1 MIGSTEKCSGAGKRF
16 FSGVVILS
24 AATLIV
30 KAIGVFFKIPMI
42 ALIGLEGMGYFNAA
56 YHFFSLLMTISTAGL
71 PVALSILV
79 SKDTVEGNISNVRRD
94 FRVSLVIFG
103 LCGAAFSLMLFLA
116 SDSIANAMQIDKTA
130 LCLKAVAPAVLCIT
144 VSGAIRGYFQ
154 GFEIM
159 YPTAV
164 SEVIEAVGKL
174 CFGLSFALYAINKGY
189 EPYVVAAYAIA
200 GLTLG
205 VIVSMVYLVISKTF
219 FERRISR
226 SYAKLPPTEGI
237 RAVAASLCRTA
248 LRVTISSAVL
258 SLTTLFDT
266 MIIPSAL
273 IKSGL
278 SSDASFNLYSTY
290 TNLAV
295 PMFGFPTAFMVPLSL
310 ALVPAVVAAA
320 KRNDSESEQR
330 VMNSSFRLCG
340 IMALPC
346 TFGLAVMAEPIL
358 TMMFSSQTDAI
369 PIAAPLLSV
378 LASSIFFS
386 GLMTVSNSMLQAYGH
401 QMMPIASLVVGAL
414 VKVVSEWILVS
425 VPEINIYGAPVSTFL
440 CTTAIMMM
448 NFGFLAKIT
457 GNKVAPVR
465 IFLPTLLCSAL
476 SAVIPIISYYL
487 LYPIMHQAIATI
499 LSIIIT
505 AVFYALFIIKS
516 GALPSSEL
524 LLFPFGEKLCGVL
537 RRLRLI
543 K

>member
-1 MIGSTEKCSGAGKRF
+1 MIGSTEKSSGAGKRF

-24 AATLIV
+24 VATLIV

-56 YHFFSLLMTISTAGL
+56 YHFFSLLMTVSTAGL
-71 PVALSILV
+71 PIALSILV
-79 SKDTVEGNISNVRRD
+79 SKDSVVGNISNVRRD

-103 LCGAAFSLMLFLA
+103 LCGAVFSVLMLLA
-116 SDSIANAMQIDKTA
+116 SDSLAEAMQIDKTS
-130 LCLKAVAPAVLCIT
+130 LCLKAVAPAVFCIT

-189 EPYVVAAYAIA
+189 EPYIVAAHAIA

-205 VIVSMVYLVISKTF
+205 VIISMVYLIINKLF
-219 FERRISR
+219 FER
-226 SYAKLPPTEGI
+226 KLSKNYPKAEPTESV
-237 RAVAASLCRTA
+237 RSVAMSLGKTA
-248 LRVTISSAVL
+248 LPVTLSSAVL

-273 IKSGL
+273 MNSGL
-278 SSDASFNLYSTY
+278 NSDASFNLYSTY

-320 KRNDSESEQR
+320 KRNDSEGEQR

-358 TMMFSSQTDAI
+358 GMMFSSQTDAI

-401 QMMPIASLVVGAL
+401 QMMPIASLVVGAV
-414 VKVVSEWILVS
+414 VKVVSEWLLVS
-425 VPEINIYGAPVSTFL
+425 VPEINIFGAPISTFL
-440 CTTAIMMM
+440 CTTAIMVM
-448 NFGFLAKIT
+448 NFGFLSKIT
-457 GNKVAPVR
+457 GNKVAPVK
-465 IFLPTLLCSAL
+465 IFLPTLLCAAL
-476 SAVIPIISYYL
+476 SAVVPIIAYHF
-487 LYPIMHQAIATI
+487 LYPIMHQALATLISI
-499 LSIIIT
+499 LIT
-505 AVFYALFIIKS
+505 AIFYAVFVIKS
-516 GALPSSEL
+516 GALPTSEL
-524 LLFPFGEKLCGVL
+524 LLFPFGKKLCGIL
-537 RRLRLI
+537 EKLKLI

>member
-1 MIGSTEKCSGAGKRF
+1 MIGSTEKAPGAGKRF

-24 AATLIV
+24 CATLVV

-56 YHFFSLLMTISTAGL
+56 YHFFSLLMTVSTAGL

-79 SKDTVEGNISNVRRD
+79 SRDNAVGSIPNTRRD
-94 FRVSLVIFG
+94 FRVALVIFG
-103 LCGAAFSLMLFLA
+103 LCGAVLSVAMFLSSDSLA
-116 SDSIANAMQIDKTA
+116 SAMQIDKTA
-130 LCLKAVAPAVLCIT
+130 LCLRAVAPAVLCIT

-174 CFGLSFALYAINKGY
+174 CFGLSFAFYAINKGY

-205 VIVSMVYLVISKTF
+205 VIVSMVYLIINKLV
-219 FERRISR
+219 FERRQSR
-226 SYAKLPPTEGI
+226 AHPRTLPTESVKS
-237 RAVAASLCRTA
+237 VALALCRTA
-248 LRVTISSAVL
+248 LPVTLSSAVL

-273 IKSGL
+273 MNSGL
-278 SSDASFNLYSTY
+278 NSDAAFNLYSTY

-310 ALVPAVVAAA
+310 ALVPAVVSAARIKDGDA
-320 KRNDSESEQR
+320 EQR

-358 TMMFSSQTDAI
+358 QMMFSSQSDAI
-369 PIAAPLLSV
+369 PIAAPLLSI
-378 LASSIFFS
+378 LSASIFFS

-401 QMMPIASLVVGAL
+401 QMMPIASLAVGAL
-414 VKVVSEWILVS
+414 VKVLSEWLLVS
-425 VPEINIYGAPVSTFL
+425 IPEINIYGAPISTFL

-448 NFGFLAKIT
+448 NFGFLAKVT
-457 GNKVAPVR
+457 GNKVAPIKV
-465 IFLPTLLCSAL
+465 FLPTLICSAL
-476 SAVIPIISYYL
+476 SATVPIIAYHF
-487 LYPIMHQAIATI
+487 LYPIMHQALATI
-499 LSIIIT
+499 VSILMT
-505 AVFYALFIIKS
+505 AIFYALLVIKS
-516 GALPSSEL
+516 GALPTSEL
-524 LLFPFGEKLCGVL
+524 LLFPFGERLCGVL
-537 RRLRLI
+537 RKLKLI

>member
-1 MIGSTEKCSGAGKRF
+1 MIGSTGKAPGAGKRF

-56 YHFFSLLMTISTAGL
+56 YHFFSLLMTVSTAGL
-71 PVALSILV
+71 PIALSILV
-79 SKDTVEGNISNVRRD
+79 SRDNVSGNISNVRRD

-103 LCGAAFSLMLFLA
+103 LCGAVLSVAMLLSSDALA
-116 SDSIANAMQIDKTA
+116 SAMQIDKTA

-144 VSGAIRGYFQ
+144 VSGAVRGYFQ

-159 YPTAV
+159 YPTAI

-174 CFGLSFALYAINKGY
+174 CFGLSFALYAIRRGY
-189 EPYVVAAYAIA
+189 EPYVVAAFAIA

-205 VIVSMVYLVISKTF
+205 VVISMLYLIVSKLLFERKISKKH
-219 FERRISR
+219 SML
-226 SYAKLPPTEGI
+226 SPTESIGS
-237 RAVAASLCRTA
+237 VAAALCRTA
-248 LRVTISSAVL
+248 LPVTLSSTVL

-273 IKSGL
+273 MNSGL
-278 SSDASFNLYSTY
+278 NSDASFNLYSTY

-310 ALVPAVVAAA
+310 SLVPAVVAAA
-320 KRNDSESEQR
+320 KRGDGEAEQR

-358 TMMFSSQTDAI
+358 KMMFQSQSDAI
-369 PIAAPLLSV
+369 PIATPLLSV
-378 LASSIFFS
+378 LSASIFFS

-401 QMMPIASLVVGAL
+401 QLIPIASLAVGAI
-414 VKVVSEWILVS
+414 VKVASEWILVS
-425 VPEINIYGAPVSTFL
+425 VPGINIYGAPISTFL
-440 CTTAIMMM
+440 CTTVIMVM
-448 NFGFLAKIT
+448 NFGFLSRVTK
-457 GNKVAPVR
+457 NKVAPIKV
-465 IFLPTLLCSAL
+465 FLPTLLCSAL
-476 SAVIPIISYYL
+476 SALVPIIAYHFL
-487 LYPIMHQAIATI
+487 HPIMHQALATL
-499 LSIIIT
+499 LSILLT
-505 AVFYALFIIKS
+505 ALFYAIIVLRS
-516 GALPSSEL
+516 GALPTSEL
-524 LLFPFGEKLCGVL
+524 LLFPFGEKLCDVL
-537 RRLRLI
+537 KKLRLI

>member
-1 MIGSTEKCSGAGKRF
+1 MIGSTEKAPGAGKRF

-24 AATLIV
+24 VATLIV

-42 ALIGLEGMGYFNAA
+42 ALIGLDGMGYFNAA

-71 PVALSILV
+71 PIALSIHV
-79 SKDTVEGNISNVRRD
+79 SRDNVVGNISNVRRD

-103 LCGAAFSLMLFLA
+103 LCGALLSIAMLLA
-116 SDSIANAMQIDKTA
+116 SDSLAEAMQIDKTA
-130 LCLKAVAPAVLCIT
+130 LSLKVVSPAVLCIT

-164 SEVIEAVGKL
+164 SEIIEAVGKL
-174 CFGLSFALYAINKGY
+174 CFGLSFALYAIKKGY

-205 VIVSMVYLVISKTF
+205 VILSMVYLIINKLF
-219 FERRISR
+219 FERRLSKSR
-226 SYAKLPPTEGI
+226 QKVLPTESI
-237 RAVAASLCRTA
+237 SNVAASLCRTA
-248 LRVTISSAVL
+248 LPVTLSSAVL

-273 IKSGL
+273 MNSGL
-278 SSDASFNLYSTY
+278 NSDASFNLYSTY

-310 ALVPAVVAAA
+310 SLVPAVVAAA
-320 KRNDSESEQR
+320 KRNDSDAEQR

-358 TMMFSSQTDAI
+358 KMMFSSQSDAI

-378 LASSIFFS
+378 LSASIFFS

-401 QMMPIASLVVGAL
+401 QMMPIASLVVGAV
-414 VKVVSEWILVS
+414 VKVASEWLLVS
-425 VPEINIYGAPVSTFL
+425 MPSINIYGAPISTFL
-440 CTTAIMMM
+440 CTTTIMVM
-448 NFGFLAKIT
+448 NFGFLAKVT
-457 GNKVAPVR
+457 GNKVAPIRV
-465 IFLPTLLCSAL
+465 FLPTLLCAAL
-476 SAVIPIISYYL
+476 SAVIPIISYHF
-487 LYPIMHQAIATI
+487 LYPIMHQALATI
-499 LSIIIT
+499 LSILLT
-505 AVFYALFIIKS
+505 AVSYAVFVVKS
-516 GALPSSEL
+516 GALPTSEL
-524 LLFPFGEKLCGVL
+524 LLFPFGERLCGVL
-537 RRLRLI
+537 KKLKLV